1 MRRRRDS
8 NPRDVAAQQFSR
20 LPPSTTRPHL
30 RILLFFREE
39 FPLEQDQVDC
49 AYRDTAV
56 REVEHRLEEDVTAHE
71 GNPVGPGPE
80 REVEH
85 VHHLAL
91 HEGRVVPPGGDDA
104 GGRLGEDQ
112 PVEQAVDDVAEGAG
126 GDERQ
131 ADEGA
136 GGHRRALV
144 VAAPPLHQPGDPHR
158 QDDEQDD
165 PERRQ
170 GILAEDAAERHP
182 ESHPLVLDEQDL
194 EPVAEHAEVLAD
206 GHAGLHQ
213 DFDDLVDDH
222 EDGPEDEQPLSF
234 AQPHRGTSSSP
245 GGPAFPWLPR

>member
-39 FPLEQDQVDC
+39 FPLEQDQVDR

-91 HEGRVVPPGGDDA
+91 HEGGVMAPGGDDA
-104 GGRLGEDQ
+104 GRGLGEDQ

-131 ADEGA
+131 ADEDA
-136 GGHRRALV
+136 GGNRSALV
-144 VAAPPLHQPGDPHR
+144 GAAPPLHELGDPHG
-158 QDDEQDD
+158 QHGEQDD

-170 GILAEDAAERHP
+170 GILADDAAEGHP
-182 ESHPLVLDEQDL
+182 EGHPLVLDEQDL
-194 EPVAEHAEVLAD
+194 EPVAQHAEVLPD
-206 GHAGLHQ
+206 GHMRLHQ

-222 EDGPEDEQPLSF
+222 EDGAKDE
-234 AQPHRGTSSSP
+234 
-245 GGPAFPWLPR
+245 